1 MKRLTLLIALALL
14 VACGGRATRAGQPAA
29 EAPQP
34 PARYTY
40 RVVRAY
46 PHAVES
52 YTQGLFWADGTLWEG
67 TGEYGHSRL
76 QRLDTLMGRPTVVAT
91 LPRSEFGE
99 GIALHKGRIYQL
111 TWQSNTAHVYDAAT
125 ARPLRDFRYAGEGW
139 GLTSDGERLYMTD
152 GSSTLYTVDP
162 ETFRRTGRKTVT
174 CEGRPVPM
182 LNELEWIEGRIWAN
196 VYTTDQIVV
205 IDPATGRVEAIVD
218 LAGLL
223 PADETAP
230 DTDVLNGIAYDPA
243 AKRIFVT
250 GKRWPKLYEIEIL
263 PQ

>member
-76 QRLDTLMGRPTVVAT
+76 QRLDTLTGRPTVVAT

-99 GIALHKGRIYQL
+99 GIALHKGRIYQIGR
-111 TWQSNTAHVYDAAT
+111 AHV
-125 ARPLRDFRYAGEGW
+125 
-139 GLTSDGERLYMTD
+139 
-152 GSSTLYTVDP
+152 
-162 ETFRRTGRKTVT
+162 
-174 CEGRPVPM
+174 
-182 LNELEWIEGRIWAN
+182 
-196 VYTTDQIVV
+196 
-205 IDPATGRVEAIVD
+205 
-218 LAGLL
+218 
-223 PADETAP
+223 
-230 DTDVLNGIAYDPA
+230 
-243 AKRIFVT
+243 
-250 GKRWPKLYEIEIL
+250 
-263 PQ
+263 